1 MNWVWSCSLFI
12 DVLATMSYVSVIES
26 NIHVLLRCTNINV
39 MIIACLAA
47 DDALSEDQVSQ
58 ITAMPS
64 SREQCKILYDWM
76 KTSFQLYESFLNV
89 MQTNDQIHVSNLLTG
104 VNDGTIVF
112 LRSSVKLIIRKKV
125 ENFSTDTRD
134 R

>member
-1 MNWVWSCSLFI
+1 
-12 DVLATMSYVSVIES
+12 
-26 NIHVLLRCTNINV
+26 

-64 SREQCKILYDWM
+64 SREQCKMLYYLM
-76 KTSFQLYESFLNV
+76 KTSFQLYESFLNI